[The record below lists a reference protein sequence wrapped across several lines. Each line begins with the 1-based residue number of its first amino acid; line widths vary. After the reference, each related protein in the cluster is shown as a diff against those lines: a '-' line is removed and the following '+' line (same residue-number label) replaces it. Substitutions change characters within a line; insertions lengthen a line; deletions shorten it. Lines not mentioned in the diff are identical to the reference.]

1 MSAYLSSLCGSLDF
15 CDQIHRSQNAYADQ
29 ITWSL
34 EAWKL
39 NVSEQT
45 EVPPILSVQRKL
57 TMPPMQYQARQF
69 LEKNPEENTRL
80 QGLMSPGAGDWLNA
94 LPSRALCLQLDDKEF
109 RIAMGFRLG
118 APVCTTHKCSCCE
131 MVDTLGKHS
140 LVCKKSRSV
149 HALLDIQWETTLS
162 TGL

>member
-45 EVPPILSVQRKL
+45 EVPPRLSAQRKL
-57 TMPPMQYQARQF
+57 TMPPMQYQASQF

-80 QGLMSPGAGDWLNA
+80 QGLMSA
-94 LPSRALCLQLDDKEF
+94 LPSRALWLQLDDEEF
-109 RIAMGFRLG
+109 RIAMGFRLS